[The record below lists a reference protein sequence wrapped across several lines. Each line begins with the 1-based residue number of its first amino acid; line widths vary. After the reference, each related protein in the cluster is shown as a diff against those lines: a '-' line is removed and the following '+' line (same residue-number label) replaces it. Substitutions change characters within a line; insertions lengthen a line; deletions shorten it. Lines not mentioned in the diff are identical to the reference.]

1 MTVRDVQH
9 PARLTWPGFPGVP
22 DDAID
27 RLMGPG
33 TPFEMEL
40 EQVGQRRLDV
50 FVRRP
55 RSLRQML
62 DETVASRPDLPFLV
76 APDRSWTFSEGQAE
90 IDAIAAL
97 LADEYAIGRGDR
109 VAIVAANSP
118 EYGLVM
124 WATLSLGAVV
134 SSLNGWWTA
143 PELEHGIEL
152 SSPKLIAGDA
162 PRLARLED
170 AAVPPHVPVR
180 RLDELRAAAM
190 ARPATSHAPSAE
202 VVEDDPAVILFTSGT
217 TGRAKGAT
225 LSHRN
230 IINFVMTGKL
240 GTALGEMFVPAT
252 AGAQPATLLASPM
265 FHVSGMLGIFMSG
278 GGLGA
283 KLVFPPPGRWDPTAY
298 LELTERH
305 GISTWSGVPTQFWR
319 LLRHEHLDDYD
330 LRCVTTVG
338 SGGAPFPPE
347 LVRALTERM
356 PWATLSNGYGMSE
369 TVGIG
374 TRVVGPT
381 MVAHPDSVGP
391 ANIGTEVEIRDVGGG
406 PVLSEGEV
414 GEIYL
419 RSPSVFL
426 GYWDNQAAT
435 SACLDAEGW
444 YRTGDFGRIQ
454 DGMLYLDSRM
464 RDMVLRGGENI
475 YPIEIE
481 HRLVEHP
488 EIDDAAVIG
497 VDHPELGQEVKAFV
511 VRSPGSDPHASGR
524 CKEWAARS
532 LAAFKVPAH
541 VEFRTEPAV
550 HRDRQG
556 PEARARAGRALAG
569 DDEASHDDARAGALH
584 PQARDVDRRPR
595 GRGQPHADRRRLAGL
610 RPRAHRD
617 RRRRDRRDAHHAP
630 ARAGGGGDDPP
641 RGDRHRPPGR
651 AGRAGGDGDHA
662 HRLEAAGD
670 RGGALPP
677 RRDDRAR
684 PRRVRPPRRAR
695 DARRERLAVAGRGR
709 RHRRAALRPDRRRGR
724 RRRRPGA
731 ARTAPVQPRGG
742 AAGWGDGRPPGGG
755 RRRRSVAAGGAGSP
769 RRR

>member
-1 MTVRDVQH
+1 MSVREVQS
-9 PARLTWPGFPGVP
+9 PAHLSWPGFPGVP
-22 DDAID
+22 DEVVE

-33 TPFEMEL
+33 APFEMEV
-40 EQVGQRRLDV
+40 EWVGRRRLEV

-55 RSLRQML
+55 RTLRQML
-62 DETVASRPDLPFLV
+62 DETVDSRPDLPFLV
-76 APDRSWTFSEGQAE
+76 APERTWSFAEGRVE

-97 LADEYAIGRGDR
+97 LADEYGIGRGDR

-134 SSLNGWWTA
+134 SSLNGWWTG
-143 PELEHGIEL
+143 PELEYGIEL
-152 SSPKLIAGDA
+152 SSPKLLAGDA

-170 AAVPPHVPVR
+170 GAVPPDVPVC
-180 RLDELRAAAM
+180 RLDELRREALQ
-190 ARPATSHAPSAE
+190 RPLPSGPPVVE

-217 TGRAKGAT
+217 TGRPKGAT

-240 GTALGEMFVPAT
+240 GTAMGEMFVPAS

-265 FHVSGMLGIFMSG
+265 FHVSGMLAILMSG

-298 LELTERH
+298 LDLTVLH
-305 GISTWSGVPTQFWR
+305 GISTWTGVPTQFWR

-330 LRCVTTVG
+330 LHCVTTVG

-347 LVRALTERM
+347 LVRSLTERM

-374 TRVVGPT
+374 TRVVGQT

-391 ANIGTEVEIRDVGGG
+391 ANIGTEVEVREVGGG
-406 PVLSEGEV
+406 AVVSEGEV

-426 GYWDNQAAT
+426 GYWDNPRAT
-435 SACLDAEGW
+435 SDCLDAEGW

-511 VRSPGSDPHASGR
+511 VRSAGSTLSERDVQ
-524 CKEWAARS
+524 EWAARS
-532 LAAFKVPAH
+532 LASFKVPAH
-541 VEFRTEPAV
+541 VEFRDSLPYTETGKV
-550 HRDRQG
+550 LKHELEREERSL
-556 PEARARAGRALAG
+556 AR
-569 DDEASHDDARAGALH
+569 
-584 PQARDVDRRPR
+584 
-595 GRGQPHADRRRLAGL
+595 
-610 RPRAHRD
+610 
-617 RRRRDRRDAHHAP
+617 
-630 ARAGGGGDDPP
+630 
-641 RGDRHRPPGR
+641 
-651 AGRAGGDGDHA
+651 
-662 HRLEAAGD
+662 
-670 RGGALPP
+670 
-677 RRDDRAR
+677 
-684 PRRVRPPRRAR
+684 
-695 DARRERLAVAGRGR
+695 
-709 RHRRAALRPDRRRGR
+709 
-724 RRRRPGA
+724 
-731 ARTAPVQPRGG
+731 
-742 AAGWGDGRPPGGG
+742 
-755 RRRRSVAAGGAGSP
+755 
-769 RRR
+769 